1 MKILKLIKLAR
12 PKEWIKNFFVF
23 APLLFSGLLFNTSY
37 LTKSLEAFIA
47 FCFVASCVYIINDI
61 IDVEADRAH
70 KKKRFRP
77 IASGDVTVRQAQ
89 IFFILLIILAAG
101 ILTLLPWKFAMIIGL
116 YLLNNV
122 LYSTRLKH
130 MVLLDVFSISI
141 GFMLRVIAGAY
152 AIDVQV
158 SSWMIITT
166 IFISLFL
173 AISKRRAEVS
183 GSDATNMASQRKVL
197 SDYSLGYVD
206 QINTITAAGT
216 ILSYALY
223 TGADKTITVFHTD
236 KLIYTTPFVIF
247 GIFRYLY
254 LLHNKNLGENPAG
267 IVTKDVPIL
276 VVCILWALVC
286 AAIIY
291 QSKFGL
297 Y

>member
-23 APLLFSGLLFNTSY
+23 APLLFSGLIFNSQYLFKT
-37 LTKSLEAFIA
+37 LEAFAA
-47 FCFVASCVYIINDI
+47 FCFIASCVYIINDI

-77 IASGDVTVRQAQ
+77 IASGDVSVRQAQ
-89 IFFILLIILAAG
+89 IFFVVLIIIAAA
-101 ILTLLPWKFAMIIGL
+101 ILTILPWRFAMVIGL

-173 AISKRRAEVS
+173 GISKRRAEVS
-183 GSDATNMASQRKVL
+183 GTDVQNMATQRKVL

-223 TGADKTITVFHTD
+223 TAADKTITEFHTD

-267 IVTKDVPIL
+267 IVTKDVPII

-286 AAIIY
+286 GIIIY
-291 QSKFGL
+291 KSKFGM
-297 Y
+297 

>member
-23 APLLFSGLLFNTSY
+23 APLLFSGLLFNSAY
-37 LTKSLEAFIA
+37 LSKSLEGFIA

-77 IASGDVTVRQAQ
+77 IASGDVSVRQAQ
-89 IFFILLIILAAG
+89 IFFVILIIIAAA
-101 ILTLLPWKFAMIIGL
+101 ILTLLPWRFSMVIGL

-183 GSDATNMASQRKVL
+183 GTDVQNMATQRKVL

-223 TGADKTITVFHTD
+223 TASDKTITVFHTD

-267 IVTKDVPIL
+267 IVTKDVPII
-276 VVCILWALVC
+276 VVCLLWAFVV

-291 QSKFGL
+291 QSKMGF
-297 Y
+297 